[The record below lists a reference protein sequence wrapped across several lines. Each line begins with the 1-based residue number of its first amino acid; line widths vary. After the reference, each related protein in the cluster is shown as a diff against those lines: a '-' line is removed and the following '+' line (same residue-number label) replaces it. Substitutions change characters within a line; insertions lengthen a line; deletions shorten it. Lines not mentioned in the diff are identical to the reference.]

1 MTKENEADTAT
12 LLSPLNTPAPPD
24 SDDMKKFDQDRYC
37 QRITHQNDV
46 RTTEEGLRSLHRHQL
61 YTIPFENF
69 DVLLGR
75 PIQLDPGSLFAKL
88 VCLPRGGYCFEL
100 NGLFLHALRSFG
112 FEARPLLARVH
123 LSGSSVIGRGHQI
136 SLVTIDGREWL
147 TDVGFGGSNM
157 REPIPLEMN
166 RVNHCNGQHLRLVRA
181 HPYGTML
188 QVLTSDGKWLNLY
201 SFDREYVG
209 PGDIKY
215 GNYYTSTHT
224 DSIFTRDRIASLAT
238 SQGRV
243 SLSNLSLRIVQ
254 DGREQ
259 VIELDNDHRYLDSLK
274 THFGIELDVSYD
286 KLPVLPAAAFG

>member
-1 MTKENEADTAT
+1 MQQ
-12 LLSPLNTPAPPD
+12 
-24 SDDMKKFDQDRYC
+24 FDLDRYC
-37 QRITHQNDV
+37 QKIKHQHQV
-46 RTTEEGLRSLHRHQL
+46 RTTEEGLRSLHRQQL
-61 YTIPFENF
+61 CNIPFENF

-88 VCLPRGGYCFEL
+88 VCRPRGGYCFEL
-100 NGLFLHALRSFG
+100 NGLFLHVLQSLG

-136 SLVTIDGREWL
+136 SLVTIGGREWL

-157 REPIPLEMN
+157 REPIPLEID
-166 RVNHCNGQHLRLVRA
+166 RLNHCNGQDLRLVRA
-181 HPYGTML
+181 DPYGTML
-188 QVLTSDGKWLNLY
+188 QALAGDGQWLNLY

-215 GNYYTSTHT
+215 GNYYTSTHP

-243 SLSNLSLRIVQ
+243 SLNNLSLRIVQ
-254 DGREQ
+254 DDRER
-259 VIELDNDHRYLDSLK
+259 ITELGNDHRYLDSLK
-274 THFGIELDVSYD
+274 THFGIELDASYD
-286 KLPVLPAAAFG
+286 MLPALPAATYR